1 MVSFLLGNFYYTIG
15 NISPEKRSHSSAIKQ
30 FAIVNS
36 KHLKQY
42 CMDPVLE
49 SLMDDIRLLEQVQY
63 T

>member
-15 NISPEKRSHSSAIKQ
+15 NISPEKRSHYSAIQ
-30 FAIVNS
+30 LFAIVNS

-42 CMDPVLE
+42 SMDPVLE
-49 SLMDDIRLLEQVQY
+49 ALMNDIRLLEQVQY